1 MAYENEH
8 PLRQDARKFHGENLD
23 DHTDRFFLRL
33 SPGERR
39 QYLTQLHQSVVQQDD
54 VSLRK
59 KSQLMRDHQRLSRY
73 DAELR
78 TIGR

>member
-1 MAYENEH
+1 
-8 PLRQDARKFHGENLD
+8 
-23 DHTDRFFLRL
+23 
-33 SPGERR
+33 
-39 QYLTQLHQSVVQQDD
+39 LTQLHQSVVQQDD